1 MRLCCDC
8 YREYTERV
16 TEREGAGA
24 DAHYCQSCRWA
35 VLIATAA
42 ITAATAATGATA
54 TAATA
59 AMAAV
64 LLAASAC
71 VNLNKYEYFER
82 FKLPFQCGIIY
93 YFAKGVMAAG
103 VA

>member
-1 MRLCCDC
+1 MP
-8 YREYTERV
+8 T
-16 TEREGAGA
+16 T
-24 DAHYCQSCRWA
+24 A
-35 VLIATAA
+35 VLPVVSMGSVDRNGSHHRA
-42 ITAATAATGATA
+42 TAATAATGATA
-54 TAATA
+54 TTATA

-93 YFAKGVMAAG
+93 YFSI
-103 VA
+103 